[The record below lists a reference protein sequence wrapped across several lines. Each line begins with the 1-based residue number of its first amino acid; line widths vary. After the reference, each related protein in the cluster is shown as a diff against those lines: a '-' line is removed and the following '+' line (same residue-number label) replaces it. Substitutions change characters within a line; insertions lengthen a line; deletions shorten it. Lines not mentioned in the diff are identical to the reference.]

1 MEHAHSTR
9 PAPVFAYDELVQE
22 RTICISTLVQQTHIS
37 HAPTRSSLSA
47 SISSMTAS
55 AHSPPIQ
62 APSQVAR
69 GADVKLDFVLK
80 AIWKKVKGNEENLLM
95 GMQILEHLDHLKSQ
109 HRRST
114 FNLTNVRVRLYQFS
128 LSFCP

>member
-1 MEHAHSTR
+1 
-9 PAPVFAYDELVQE
+9 
-22 RTICISTLVQQTHIS
+22 
-37 HAPTRSSLSA
+37 
-47 SISSMTAS
+47 MTAS